1 MPLAARDCSNEGARA
16 CEALVSAGLGD
27 QVLAM
32 ADAAYEARLESW
44 WSSSSR
50 LRPACIVQPKNAQ
63 DVAKIVSVL
72 GQNTTGDFAVRSGG
86 HSHWAGG
93 NNIDGGVTVDLGH
106 LRATKYNTETGIAS
120 IEPSSRWA
128 DAFLTLERSGVAVPG
143 GRDGNVGIG
152 GFLTGGGNSYY
163 TGLYGF
169 GCDSV
174 VNAEIVLADGS
185 IIDANK
191 DSHPDLLKA
200 LKGGWGNFGIVTRFD
215 LETFPSKPLWGGI
228 RASENSHTAAVGAA
242 MVNFTANY
250 HKNPEAAYL
259 INFTY
264 NPGMS
269 SDILVAQV
277 VVDTSGKVAPP
288 AFDQAL
294 AVPELFNDIK
304 VRSMG
309 NMSNDYLLPPSLHNV
324 WFTLTFKNDE
334 RVIQK
339 SAELHEKL
347 VAEMLKTVPTNDLG
361 TQNLFQPIPKFF
373 AEIGESRGGN
383 VLGLDQVEG
392 DSLMWLLACT
402 VREPEHE
409 KLLHEK
415 GLEMKAALEEF
426 ANSIDALR
434 PWVYINYADPT
445 QDPISS
451 YGKANVEFLQKV
463 SAKYDPTGM
472 FQRRMRS
479 GFKLP
484 AAAN

>member
-1 MPLAARDCSNEGARA
+1 MRVITDAFSLQ

-50 LRPACIVQPKNAQ
+50 LRPAGIVRPKNAQ

-120 IEPSSRWA
+120 IEPASRWA

-228 RASENSHTAAVGAA
+228 RASENSHTVAVGAA

-250 HKNPEAAYL
+250 HKNPDAAYL

-264 NPGMS
+264 NPG
-269 SDILVAQV
+269 I
-277 VVDTSGKVAPP
+277 
-288 AFDQAL
+288 
-294 AVPELFNDIK
+294 
-304 VRSMG
+304 
-309 NMSNDYLLPPSLHNV
+309 NV
-324 WFTLTFKNDE
+324 CFTLTFKNDE

-339 SAELHEKL
+339 SAELREKL

-361 TQNLFQPIPKFF
+361 TQNLFQPIPKFS

-392 DSLMWLLACT
+392 DSLMGLLACT

-415 GLEMKAALEEF
+415 GLEMKVALEEF

>member
-27 QVLAM
+27 QVLAV

-50 LRPACIVQPKNAQ
+50 LRPACIVRPNNAQ
-63 DVAKIVSVL
+63 DVGKIVSVL
-72 GQNTTGDFAVRSGG
+72 GQNTTENFAVRSGG

-93 NNIDGGVTVDLGH
+93 NNIDGGVTIDLGY
-106 LRATKYNTETGIAS
+106 LKATKYNTETGIAS
-120 IEPSSRWA
+120 IEPASRWG
-128 DAFLTLERSGVAVPG
+128 DAFLTLEMSGVAVPG
-143 GRDGNVGIG
+143 GRDGNVGI
-152 GFLTGGGNSYY
+152 
-163 TGLYGF
+163 
-169 GCDSV
+169 
-174 VNAEIVLADGS
+174 DGS
-185 IIDANK
+185 IVNANK

-228 RASENSHTAAVGAA
+228 RASEKSHTAAVGAA

-269 SDILVAQV
+269 PDILVAQV
-277 VVDTSGKVAPP
+277 VVDTSGKEAPP

-294 AVPELFNDIK
+294 AVPELFNEIK

-347 VAEMLKTVPTNDLG
+347 VAEMLETVPTNELG

-402 VREPEHE
+402 VTKPEHE
-409 KLLHEK
+409 TLLHEK
-415 GLEMKAALEEF
+415 GLEMKAAVEEF

-451 YGKANVEFLQKV
+451 YGEGNVEFLQRV
-463 SAKYDPTGM
+463 SAKYDPIGM

-484 AAAN
+484 TAAN

>member
-27 QVLAM
+27 QVLAV

-50 LRPACIVQPKNAQ
+50 LRPACIVRPNNAQ
-63 DVAKIVSVL
+63 DVGKIVSVL
-72 GQNTTGDFAVRSGG
+72 GQNTTENFAVRSGG

-93 NNIDGGVTVDLGH
+93 NNIDGGVTIDLGY
-106 LRATKYNTETGIAS
+106 LKATKYNTETGIAS
-120 IEPSSRWA
+120 IEPASRWG
-128 DAFLTLERSGVAVPG
+128 DAFLTLEMSGVAVPG
-143 GRDGNVGIG
+143 GRDGNVGI
-152 GFLTGGGNSYY
+152 
-163 TGLYGF
+163 
-169 GCDSV
+169 
-174 VNAEIVLADGS
+174 DGS
-185 IIDANK
+185 IVNANK

-228 RASENSHTAAVGAA
+228 RASEKSHTAAVGAA

-269 SDILVAQV
+269 PDILVAQV
-277 VVDTSGKVAPP
+277 VVDTSGKEAPP

-347 VAEMLKTVPTNDLG
+347 VAEMLETVPTNELG

-402 VREPEHE
+402 VTKPEHE
-409 KLLHEK
+409 TLLHEK
-415 GLEMKAALEEF
+415 GLEMKAAVEEF

-451 YGKANVEFLQKV
+451 YGEGNVEFLQRV
-463 SAKYDPTGM
+463 SAKYDPIGM

-484 AAAN
+484 TAAN

>member
-50 LRPACIVQPKNAQ
+50 LRPAGIVRPKNAQ

-93 NNIDGGVTVDLGH
+93 NNIDGGVTDDLGH

-120 IEPSSRWA
+120 IEPASRWA

-228 RASENSHTAAVGAA
+228 RASENSHTVAVGAA
-242 MVNFTANY
+242 MTSF
-250 HKNPEAAYL
+250 
-259 INFTY
+259 
-264 NPGMS
+264 
-269 SDILVAQV
+269 VAQV
-277 VVDTSGKVAPP
+277 VVDTSGKMAPP

-294 AVPELFNDIK
+294 AVPELFNEIK

-324 WFTLTFKNDE
+324 CFTLTFKNDE

-339 SAELHEKL
+339 SAELREKL

-361 TQNLFQPIPKFF
+361 TQNLFQPIPKFS

-392 DSLMWLLACT
+392 DSLMGLLACT

-415 GLEMKAALEEF
+415 GLEMKVALEEF

>member
-1 MPLAARDCSNEGARA
+1 MSLAARDCSDEGVEA
-16 CEALVSAGLGD
+16 CETLLSAGLGD
-27 QVLAM
+27 QVLAV
-32 ADAAYEARLESW
+32 ADASIRSPPRVMVVKQLETSTRLH
-44 WSSSSR
+44 R
-50 LRPACIVQPKNAQ
+50 
-63 DVAKIVSVL
+63 
-72 GQNTTGDFAVRSGG
+72 
-86 HSHWAGG
+86 G
-93 NNIDGGVTVDLGH
+93 NNIDGSVTIDLGY
-106 LRATKYNTETGIAS
+106 LKATTYNTETGIAS
-120 IEPSSRWA
+120 IEPASRWG
-128 DAFLTLERSGVAVPG
+128 DAFLALERSGVAVPS

-185 IIDANK
+185 IINANK
-191 DSHPDLLKA
+191 YSHPDLLKA

-269 SDILVAQV
+269 PDILVAQV
-277 VVDTSGKVAPP
+277 VVDTSGKEAPP

-304 VRSMG
+304 IPSMG
-309 NMSNDYLLPPSLHNV
+309 SMSNDYLLPPSLHNV

-347 VAEMLKTVPTNDLG
+347 VAEMLQTVSTNELG

-373 AEIGESRGGN
+373 AEIGEFRRGN
-383 VLGLDQVEG
+383 VLGLDQ
-392 DSLMWLLACT
+392 T
-402 VREPEHE
+402 
-409 KLLHEK
+409 LLHEK

-426 ANSIDALR
+426 AKSIDALQ

-463 SAKYDPTGM
+463 LAKYDPTGM

-484 AAAN
+484 TAAN

>member
-50 LRPACIVQPKNAQ
+50 LRPAGIVRPKNAQ

-93 NNIDGGVTVDLGH
+93 NNIDGGVTDDLGH

-120 IEPSSRWA
+120 IEPASRWA

-228 RASENSHTAAVGAA
+228 RASENSHTVAVGAA
-242 MVNFTANY
+242 MTSF
-250 HKNPEAAYL
+250 
-259 INFTY
+259 
-264 NPGMS
+264 
-269 SDILVAQV
+269 VAQV
-277 VVDTSGKVAPP
+277 VVDTSGKMAPP

-324 WFTLTFKNDE
+324 CFTLTFKNDE

-339 SAELHEKL
+339 SAELREKL

-361 TQNLFQPIPKFF
+361 TQNLFQPIPKFS

-392 DSLMWLLACT
+392 DSLMGLLACT

-415 GLEMKAALEEF
+415 GLEMKVALEEF